1 MNRLSERTPTR
12 QTIEHGRKST
22 MLEKIRNFI
31 RDEEAQSAVEYALVI
46 GIVVLG
52 LLTAF
57 YALRGS
63 IRGLITNTADAI
75 NAQNIAP

>member
-1 MNRLSERTPTR
+1 
-12 QTIEHGRKST
+12 

-63 IRGLITNTADAI
+63 IRGLVTNTADAI
-75 NAQNIAP
+75 NAQSANISQ

>member
-1 MNRLSERTPTR
+1 
-12 QTIEHGRKST
+12 

-52 LLTAF
+52 LLGAF
-57 YALRGS
+57 VILKDS
-63 IRGLITNTADAI
+63 IFGLIQNTADAI
-75 NAQNIAP
+75 NAQNITP